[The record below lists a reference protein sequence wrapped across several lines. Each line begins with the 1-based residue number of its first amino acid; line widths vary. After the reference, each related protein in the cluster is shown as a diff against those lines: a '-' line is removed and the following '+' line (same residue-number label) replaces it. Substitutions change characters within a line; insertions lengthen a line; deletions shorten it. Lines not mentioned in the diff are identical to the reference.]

1 MKRVAYLICAMTCGV
16 IALHASQAHADMIS
30 LICTEPYF
38 TNYPNYFTI
47 NRTLQMNSLLDHAD
61 IVNLPSANCEI
72 DLDGHS
78 ASSTGTVLGSFVAEP
93 VTDGNDPKNPIIQIL
108 LRNAIPA
115 VHADSIPRIN
125 ILIDRRTG
133 NYVHKQEVIDKDNN
147 ISGGITVF
155 YGICGTH
162 KTLF

>member
-1 MKRVAYLICAMTCGV
+1 MLILSIFPA
-16 IALHASQAHADMIS
+16 
-30 LICTEPYF
+30 
-38 TNYPNYFTI
+38 
-47 NRTLQMNSLLDHAD
+47 R
-61 IVNLPSANCEI
+61 IVKLTWMVTPHHLRAPF
-72 DLDGHS
+72 
-78 ASSTGTVLGSFVAEP
+78 LGSFVAEP

-125 ILIDRRTG
+125 ILIDLRTG